1 VSTRQAQEQI
11 ITRFTDGKL
20 LVDFRGNPQSNYA
33 TLSGT
38 TGLTHRFNLLSRVIR
53 VLNAQVEGTPYILEA
68 AEYGTSNA
76 IKLRFWTS
84 TPSHAELADG
94 ATITPLTI
102 DVSVIGY

>member
-11 ITRFTDGKL
+11 ITRFADGRL

-33 TLSGT
+33 TGGVS
-38 TGLTHRFNLLSRVIR
+38 HRFNLLSRVITVTR
-53 VLNAQVEGTPYILEA
+53 LQAEGTPYHLEA
-68 AEYGTSNA
+68 VEYGTSNA
-76 IKLRFWTS
+76 IKIKFYLA
-84 TPSHAELADG
+84 TPSIAEMADA